1 MLEGKIKDAASA
13 EIQKKL
19 KLLYLVILVIIFLLL
34 SVIASHIGPFKEALS
49 SVPDVYTAL
58 IITINIALVVFVL
71 YSAGK
76 LSSQV
81 IHRIEDNNEKL
92 SSVLDITRQI
102 REEIYGDI
110 LLNEIM
116 DCSLAV
122 TKSEAGS
129 IILVD
134 GDTLAFKVVRGEKAQ
149 ELAGKS
155 IPKDTGIAGWVLK
168 HGEPVIVSDVL
179 TDERFSP
186 SVDKSTGYQTNS
198 VLCVP
203 LNTKASTIGVIQ
215 LLNKKLGF
223 YNERDLEVIAY
234 LADQAAISIERAQFY
249 EDQKNY
255 EIHMTNILLAAIEQF
270 IPEKTGHA
278 GRVAKYANIIAK
290 ALGMPDAA
298 RRRLYFAG
306 LLHDIGF
313 LKIPPDTNYE
323 KEHYLTHPSLGYDML
338 SPVSFYADIAPFILY
353 HHQRYDG
360 HGYPGHLKGEEI
372 PLESR
377 ILAIAEAF
385 DCMVSDRSYK
395 VAVSFSMAISELQKN
410 KGSQFDPELVA
421 LFVKN
426 IKAPL
431 E

>member
-19 KLLYLVILVIIFLLL
+19 KLLYLIIFAVIFLLL
-34 SVIASHIGPFKEALS
+34 YVIANHIGPLKEPLS
-49 SVPDVYTAL
+49 FIPDVYTAL
-58 IITINIALVVFVL
+58 IAATTIALVAFVL
-71 YSAGK
+71 YFAGK
-76 LSSQV
+76 LSAQV
-81 IHRIEDNNEKL
+81 IHRIEDYNERL
-92 SSVLDITRQI
+92 SSVLDITMQI

-122 TKSEAGS
+122 TKSDAGS

-134 GDTLAFKVVRGEKAQ
+134 GDALVFKVARGEKAQ
-149 ELAGKS
+149 ELTGKAIS
-155 IPKDTGIAGWVLK
+155 KDTGIAGWVLK
-168 HGEPVIVSDVL
+168 HGEPVIISDVL
-179 TDERFSP
+179 ADERFSP
-186 SVDKSTGYQTNS
+186 SVDKSTGYQTSS

-203 LNTKASTIGVIQ
+203 LKTKASTIGVIQ

-223 YNERDLEVIAY
+223 YHDKDLEVIAY
-234 LADQAAISIERAQFY
+234 LADQAAISIERAKFY

-255 EIHMTNILLAAIEQF
+255 EIHMTNILLATIEQF
-270 IPEKTGHA
+270 IPEKLGHA
-278 GRVAKYANIIAK
+278 GRVAKYSNIIAK
-290 ALGMPDAA
+290 AYGMPDAD

-313 LKIPPDTNYE
+313 LKIPPEANYE
-323 KEHYLTHPSLGYDML
+323 KEHYMTHASLGYDML

-360 HGYPGHLKGEEI
+360 HGYPGHLKGSEI

-385 DCMVSDRSYK
+385 DCMVSNQSYK
-395 VAVSFSMAISELQKN
+395 VAVSFDIAVHELQKN
-410 KGSQFDPELVA
+410 KGIQFDPELVD

-426 IKAPL
+426 ISAPL

>member
-1 MLEGKIKDAASA
+1 MLEGKIKDVASA

-19 KLLYLVILVIIFLLL
+19 KLLYFIIFIVIFLLL
-34 SVIASHIGPFKEALS
+34 YVVAGHVGPLKGSLS
-49 SVPDVYTAL
+49 FIPDVFTAL
-58 IITINIALVVFVL
+58 IAAITIALVVFVL
-71 YSAGK
+71 YFAGR
-76 LSSQV
+76 LSGQV
-81 IHRIEDNNEKL
+81 IHRIEDYNEKL
-92 SSVLDITRQI
+92 SSVLDITMQI
-102 REEIYGDI
+102 REELYGDI

-122 TKSEAGS
+122 TKSDAGS
-129 IILVD
+129 IILLDRDSLV
-134 GDTLAFKVVRGEKAQ
+134 FNVVRGDKAQ
-149 ELAGKS
+149 ELEGIT

-168 HGEPVIVSDVL
+168 HGEPVIVGDVQ
-179 TDERFSP
+179 TDEHFSP
-186 SVDKSTGYQTNS
+186 SVDKFTGYQTSS

-203 LNTKASTIGVIQ
+203 LKTKASTIGVIQ
-215 LLNKKLGF
+215 LLNKKQGF
-223 YNERDLEVIAY
+223 YHDKDLEVIAY
-234 LADQAAISIERAQFY
+234 LADQAAISIERAKFY
-249 EDQKNY
+249 EDQRNY

-270 IPEKTGHA
+270 IPEKLGHA

-290 ALGMPDAA
+290 AYGMPDAD

-313 LKIPPDTNYE
+313 LRIPPDTNYE
-323 KEHYLTHPSLGYDML
+323 KEYYMTHASLGYDML

-360 HGYPGHLKGEEI
+360 HGYPGHLKGDEI

-385 DCMVSDRSYK
+385 DCMVSKQSYK
-395 VAVSFSMAISELQKN
+395 VAVSFSIAIHELEKN
-410 KGSQFDPELVA
+410 KGVQFDPGLVD
-421 LFVKN
+421 LFTKN
-426 IKAPL
+426 ISAPL

>member
-19 KLLYLVILVIIFLLL
+19 KLLYLIIFAVIFLLL
-34 SVIASHIGPFKEALS
+34 SVIANHIGPLKEPLGFI
-49 SVPDVYTAL
+49 PDVYTAL
-58 IITINIALVVFVL
+58 IAATTIALVAFVL
-71 YSAGK
+71 YFAGK
-76 LSSQV
+76 LSAQV
-81 IHRIEDNNEKL
+81 IHRIEDYNERL
-92 SSVLDITRQI
+92 SSVLDITMQI

-122 TKSEAGS
+122 TKSDAGS

-134 GDTLAFKVVRGEKAQ
+134 GDALVFKVARGEKAQ
-149 ELAGKS
+149 ELTGKAIS
-155 IPKDTGIAGWVLK
+155 KDTGIAGWVLK
-168 HGEPVIVSDVL
+168 HGEPVIISDVL

-186 SVDKSTGYQTNS
+186 SVDKSTGYQTSS

-203 LNTKASTIGVIQ
+203 LKTKASTIGVIQ

-223 YNERDLEVIAY
+223 YHDKDLEVIAY
-234 LADQAAISIERAQFY
+234 LADQAAISIERAKFY

-255 EIHMTNILLAAIEQF
+255 EIHMTNILLATIEQF
-270 IPEKTGHA
+270 IPEKLGHA
-278 GRVAKYANIIAK
+278 GRVAKYSNIIAK
-290 ALGMPDAA
+290 AYGMPDAD

-313 LKIPPDTNYE
+313 LKIPPEANYE
-323 KEHYLTHPSLGYDML
+323 KEHYMTHASLGYDML

-360 HGYPGHLKGEEI
+360 HGYPGHLKGSEI

-385 DCMVSDRSYK
+385 DCMVSNQSYK
-395 VAVSFSMAISELQKN
+395 VAVSFDIAVHELQKN
-410 KGSQFDPELVA
+410 KGIQFDPELVD

-426 IKAPL
+426 ISAPL